1 MGATKRLYVE
11 EQMRRDVLIEDT
23 KMVEVSTK
31 LTRHSNRAI
40 MISLKVSMVHI
51 KPWIP
56 KSQILEPDHIALDRI
71 EPESAL
77 TMIIPLWLAK
87 SNGLIYKEVKKYD

>member
-1 MGATKRLYVE
+1 MGAMKRLYVE
-11 EQMRRDVLIEDT
+11 EQMRRDELTEDT

-31 LTRHSNRAI
+31 LLRHTIRAI
-40 MISLKVSMVHI
+40 MISMKVAMVHI

-56 KSQILEPDHIALDRI
+56 KSQILEPDRIALNRI
-71 EPESAL
+71 EPGDAL

-87 SNGLIYKEVKKYD
+87 SNGLIHKEIKKYA